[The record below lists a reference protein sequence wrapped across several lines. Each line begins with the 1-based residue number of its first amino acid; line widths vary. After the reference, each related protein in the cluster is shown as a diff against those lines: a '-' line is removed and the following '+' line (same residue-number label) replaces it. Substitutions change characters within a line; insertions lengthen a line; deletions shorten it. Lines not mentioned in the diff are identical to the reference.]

1 MQGDKLADNGVLAR
15 DFCKNEATESLLN
28 IINAVHGPIKAR
40 KMKAGDIGSWL
51 TILLCLIYHENKKNK
66 NNPPKIRTT

>member
-1 MQGDKLADNGVLAR
+1 MQGGKLANKCVLAR
-15 DFCKNEATESLLN
+15 DFCKNEAPEGLLS

-40 KMKAGDIGSWL
+40 KTKAGDINSWL
-51 TILLCLIYHENKKNK
+51 TILLYLLHQENKKNK